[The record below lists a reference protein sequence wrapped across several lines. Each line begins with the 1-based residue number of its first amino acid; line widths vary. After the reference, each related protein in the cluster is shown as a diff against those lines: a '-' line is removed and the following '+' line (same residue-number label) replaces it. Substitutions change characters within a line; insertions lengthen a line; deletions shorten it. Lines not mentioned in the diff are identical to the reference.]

1 MKNALAILVSVVAS
15 MSAASEDIADQ
26 YPQSELYSKPVE
38 VIPHVFPQSGQ
49 PHRRPMKIRDTIITY
64 LCCDG

>member
-26 YPQSELYSKPVE
+26 YPQSELYSKPSKLFLTF
-38 VIPHVFPQSGQ
+38 FPQSGQ
-49 PHRRPMKIRDTIITY
+49 PHRPPMKIRDTIITY
-64 LCCDG
+64 LLL